1 MGRYNTGPGHFLSFL
16 PEVLL
21 YLKGRSPPEDF
32 LEMTTFVI
40 CFCSFTLSYGV
51 LNLFSYEMSFFG
63 SYHLDNYI
71 TGGSVSLSPRYQ
83 GLTRGWWGGSD
94 MAEGVI
100 VTGQN
105 TSIPPSSRT
114 TRQTTL
120 TAGKS

>member
-63 SYHLDNYI
+63 SYHLDKYNRRECQPESPLSGAYQRMV
-71 TGGSVSLSPRYQ
+71 GGQ
-83 GLTRGWWGGSD
+83 
-94 MAEGVI
+94 
-100 VTGQN
+100 
-105 TSIPPSSRT
+105 
-114 TRQTTL
+114 
-120 TAGKS
+120 